1 MKTITKLL
9 PLIFLL
15 FVVSCSRSYRE
26 EDLTEKVL
34 SKEES
39 LRIKEEKIEDRLEK
53 NNQIVIKKELERIKS
68 YVERN
73 SWQVKEIDG
82 VFLEIISQNKGKKI
96 KNAEIIS
103 LNYECYLLNGT
114 RVYDSEKDGKLNIKI
129 GSDSACPL
137 GLQIALTHL
146 YHNCKARVIIPS
158 SLAYGLTGD
167 NDRIPPSATLIYE
180 IEIE

>member
-1 MKTITKLL
+1 MKK
-9 PLIFLL
+9 
-15 FVVSCSRSYRE
+15 
-26 EDLTEKVL
+26 
-34 SKEES
+34 
-39 LRIKEEKIEDRLEK
+39 
-53 NNQIVIKKELERIKS
+53 IVIKKELERIKS

-82 VFLEIISQNKGKKI
+82 IFLEIISQTKGGKI
-96 KNAEIIS
+96 QNAEIIS
-103 LNYECYLLNGT
+103 LNYKCYLLNGT
-114 RVYDSEKDGKLNIKI
+114 KVYDSEKDGKLNIKI
-129 GSDSACPL
+129 GSDSECPL